1 MNGSSVLPRQ
11 ALRLDSVLTLPNAGH
26 AMEGNYSCHDQGGA
40 LIHAVPLRLGR
51 KTPSP
56 LLASS
61 PRLSSPL
68 ISSPLLFSLLSLSL
82 PVTWRESHPGPFSGP
97 SLSGGALA
105 LGSIRGE

>member
-1 MNGSSVLPRQ
+1 MCGPRSPVEWRVNGSSVLPRQ

-56 LLASS
+56 ILFSSLL
-61 PRLSSPL
+61 L
-68 ISSPLLFSLLSLSL
+68 SSPLLFSSLLFSLPLSSSPSPSLSL
-82 PVTWRESHPGPFSGP
+82 
-97 SLSGGALA
+97 
-105 LGSIRGE
+105 